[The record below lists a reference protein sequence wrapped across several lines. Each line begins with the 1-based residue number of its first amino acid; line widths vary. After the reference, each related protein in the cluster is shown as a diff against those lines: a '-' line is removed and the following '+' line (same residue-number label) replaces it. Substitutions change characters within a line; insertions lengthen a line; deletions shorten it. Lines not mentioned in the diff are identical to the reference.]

1 MLDSFSQDLILI
13 SDPYRSIILRRQFTA
28 FRFLTPRQCFSK
40 SRSVVN
46 ELFIVRLLIL
56 DAFNK
61 CLHING
67 HSSPSSFSLQTC
79 FNGNDLSLQKA
90 QLRCLLPKSLLEHG
104 FFAAGH
110 PKDGSNDNKWE
121 VDRISSFSWSGQRRM
136 PSYLNKLVFPEN
148 FLTALRT
155 IAMQEDEIS
164 KVSSLLEEVQLLSCI
179 FSSKIVFGTSVIFS
193 MLNVQAFLVCI
204 SLFSCLQIAFPNN
217 VSIQVASI
225 VYWFGFCV
233 QSDF

>member
-1 MLDSFSQDLILI
+1 MLDSFSKDLILV
-13 SDPYRSIILRRQFTA
+13 SDPCRSIILRRQFIA
-28 FRFLTPRQCFSK
+28 FRFLTPRHCFSK
-40 SRSVVN
+40 SRLVVN
-46 ELFIVRLLIL
+46 ELFIVKLLIL

-61 CLHING
+61 CLYING
-67 HSSPSSFSLQTC
+67 HYLPSSFSLQIC

-90 QLRCLLPKSLLEHG
+90 ELRCLLRKSLLEHG

-110 PKDGSNDNKWE
+110 PKDGNNDNKLE

-164 KVSSLLEEVQLLSCI
+164 KVSSLLEEVQLLSCFFLPKII
-179 FSSKIVFGTSVIFS
+179 FDVSVIVHAE
-193 MLNVQAFLVCI
+193 LQAFLVRI
-204 SLFSCLQIAFPNN
+204 SLFSCLKIVFSNN
-217 VSIQVASI
+217 VSIQAASI